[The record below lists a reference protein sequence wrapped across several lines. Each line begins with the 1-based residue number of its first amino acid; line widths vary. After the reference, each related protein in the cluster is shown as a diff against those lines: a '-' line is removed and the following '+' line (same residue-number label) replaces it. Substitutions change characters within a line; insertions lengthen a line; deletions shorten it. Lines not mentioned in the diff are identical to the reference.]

1 MQNQMI
7 AKIYGKSNKFVINP
21 NNSTGG
27 NSYLNDQ
34 YKKPKIQHMK
44 DLIRQNKS
52 QKQSESSVNGNNA
65 NGGISTGNSVNHSVS
80 GKEGSSNKPTSKKIK
95 IDNAKIKNMQM

>member
-21 NNSTGG
+21 NSTGG

-52 QKQSESSVNGNNA
+52 QKQSESSVNGNNG

>member
-1 MQNQMI
+1 MI

-21 NNSTGG
+21 NSSGG

-44 DLIRQNKS
+44 DLIR
-52 QKQSESSVNGNNA
+52 
-65 NGGISTGNSVNHSVS
+65 
-80 GKEGSSNKPTSKKIK
+80 
-95 IDNAKIKNMQM
+95 

>member
-1 MQNQMI
+1 
-7 AKIYGKSNKFVINP
+7 
-21 NNSTGG
+21 
-27 NSYLNDQ
+27 
-34 YKKPKIQHMK
+34 MK

-65 NGGISTGNSVNHSVS
+65 NGGISTGNSVNHSVN

-95 IDNAKIKNMQM
+95 IDNAKIKNMQMQINEQRKSKLEQHSLSGDPSIEKRNNLSSSNKR